1 MSIQKL
7 PLLILGIV
15 FLSSCMT
22 VEKTLRLGKMSK
34 CRKGDSIVKYE
45 NSEQNS
51 FKVNNENV
59 FNLGAIGSSGTIKV
73 IIYRTRQENLKSS
86 IVETYTMLAFEDDK
100 LIYWG
105 FPEEYLKSDDIKI
118 RKIGEMASSRLFNQ
132 ITNK

>member
-7 PLLILGIV
+7 SLLILGIV

-22 VEKTLRLGKMSK
+22 VEKTLRLEKMSK

-45 NSEQNS
+45 NSEQNP

-86 IVETYTMLAFEDDK
+86 IVETYTMLAFENDK
-100 LIYWG
+100 LIFWG
-105 FPEEYLKSDDIKI
+105 FPEEYLKSDDTKI